1 MKYEGTRLDFT
12 SLEEGYGL
20 KNFEKSEI
28 QDCLESFDRFVTH
41 ESWEDI
47 AGDTGLY
54 YKSYEPASKSDNW
67 FRGAKYDGLDIYK
80 FRCKNPKRC
89 FGYRKN
95 DVFHVLRMERD
106 HKISDNG

>member
-54 YKSYEPASKSDNW
+54 YKSYEPIISFLTKEGENEFIIEADNNIYPQEIKFTKVSNPNHW
-67 FRGAKYDGLDIYK
+67 FI
-80 FRCKNPKRC
+80 
-89 FGYRKN
+89 
-95 DVFHVLRMERD
+95 
-106 HKISDNG
+106 ISTKQEAH

>member
-1 MKYEGTRLDFT
+1 MYTTQYEVVEGTDDRIRILWK
-12 SLEEGYGL
+12 GYAM
-20 KNFEKSEI
+20 SA
-28 QDCLESFDRFVTH
+28 QY
-41 ESWEDI
+41 
-47 AGDTGLY
+47 Y